1 MSEDDSFDLILFG
14 ARGDLARRK
23 LLPSLFALFVDGQ
36 LPENWRLIGV
46 SRSSMSDQ
54 AYRSMVR
61 GELAG
66 RGLDTEGA
74 EALWEAF
81 ATHLVYRALDATSAS
96 DMVELEGEIRH
107 TRVIHYLSTRADL
120 YSTIV
125 ANLAR
130 AGLAGEYARIVLEK
144 PVGMDLASAQEIT
157 GTVSEHFG
165 ESQIYRIDHYLGKD
179 TVQNLLVL
187 RFANS
192 IFENQWNHRYIDHIQ
207 ITIAE
212 SGGVAGRGEFY
223 DQVGALRDMV
233 QNHLLQL
240 LCITAME
247 PPHQLTPDAVRD
259 EKVKVLRALRPMDA
273 ASIPERVVRGQYQ
286 AVEGIP
292 GYPDDLGRDTASD
305 TETFVALKVQ
315 IDNWRWAG
323 VPFYLRTG
331 KRLPERACEIAV
343 HFQPVPH
350 SIFAMQH
357 RSGMANRLV
366 FRLQPDEGIYLSL
379 CEKQAGAGMTVKSSE
394 LGLNPDAQERQR
406 VPDAYERLLSDVIRG
421 NQTLFLRDDEL
432 IAAWEWVDPIIQ
444 HWRQAGP
451 QPEPYPAGSWGPPG
465 ASRLLARDGRLW
477 DELTERHA
485 PGNH

>member
-1 MSEDDSFDLILFG
+1 MSEDASFDLILFG

-23 LLPSLFALFVDGQ
+23 LLPSLFALFVEGQ
-36 LPENWRLIGV
+36 LPDNWQLIGV
-46 SRSSMSDQ
+46 SRSEMSSGD
-54 AYRSMVR
+54 YRAMVQE
-61 GELAG
+61 ELLL
-66 RGLDTEGA
+66 RGLEA
-74 EALWEAF
+74 EALATQWEAF
-81 ATHLVYRALDATSAS
+81 APHLRYLAVDATSAA
-96 DMVELEGEIRH
+96 DVARLKKETHHRH
-107 TRVIHYLSTRADL
+107 CIHYLSTRADL

-125 ANLAR
+125 SNLAD
-130 AGLAGEYARIVLEK
+130 AGLAGEQARIVLEK
-144 PVGMDLASAQEIT
+144 PVGMDLASAREIT
-157 GTVSEHFG
+157 NTVSERFS

-187 RFANS
+187 RFGNS

-212 SGGVAGRGEFY
+212 SGGVAGRSEFY

-259 EKVKVLRALRPMDA
+259 EKVKVLRALRPMDS
-273 ASIPERVVRGQYQ
+273 ASIPEKVARGQYQ
-286 AVEGIP
+286 AVDGIP
-292 GYPDDLGRDTASD
+292 GYPEDLERDTASD
-305 TETFVALKVQ
+305 TETFVALKVE
-315 IDNWRWAG
+315 IENWRWAG

-350 SIFAMQH
+350 SIFAMQE

-394 LGLNPDAQERQR
+394 LGLNADAQERQR
-406 VPDAYERLLSDVIRG
+406 VPDAYERLLNDVIQG
-421 NQTLFLRDDEL
+421 NQTLFVRDDEL
-432 IAAWEWVDPIIQ
+432 MAAWEWVDPIIQ
-444 HWRQAGP
+444 QWRQAGS
-451 QPEPYPAGSWGPPG
+451 QPEPYAAGSWGPAS

-477 DELTERHA
+477 DELAERHA
-485 PGNH
+485 PRKQ